1 MKLRTL
7 VINLLI
13 VAFLAPCA
21 HAQDSP
27 EMWRSFAEQL
37 APGSFVVVHLRD
49 GKSVQGRLVQVA
61 ADGVSVLPKTR
72 LAVPVRNLRF
82 AEIQSIDPR
91 REGMNPGAKA
101 LTAIDHPHGSL
112 TLLARM
118 S

>member
-1 MKLRTL
+1 
-7 VINLLI
+7 
-13 VAFLAPCA
+13 
-21 HAQDSP
+21 
-27 EMWRSFAEQL
+27 MWRSFAEQL

-91 REGMNPGAKA
+91 REGMSPGAKVLSGIGVAGGVLVLLVGIA
-101 LTAIDHPHGSL
+101 LAGTK
-112 TLLARM
+112 
-118 S
+118 